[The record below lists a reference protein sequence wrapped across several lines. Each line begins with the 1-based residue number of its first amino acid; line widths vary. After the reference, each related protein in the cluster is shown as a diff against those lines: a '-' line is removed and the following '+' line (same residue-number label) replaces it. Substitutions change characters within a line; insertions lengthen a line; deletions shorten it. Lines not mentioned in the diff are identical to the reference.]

1 MTNIDNIVRLWYKT
15 QRGHIKECRKA
26 QMEFSDVMWE
36 LCEEL
41 DEKGTLFPEQQRLGD
56 EAI

>member
-1 MTNIDNIVRLWYKT
+1 MINIENIVRLWRKT
-15 QRGHIKECRKA
+15 QIGHYLKCKEA
-26 QMEFSDVMWE
+26 QLEFSDIMWE

-41 DEKGTLFPEQQRLGD
+41 DKKGTLFPEQQSLGD